1 MPEIEPDDEARDKM
15 WILMG
20 RRHGRSEIVM
30 VSRKFLRNVA
40 QRRLIWVIVLLL
52 WIVCGIGYYLLRG
65 TLASR

>member
-1 MPEIEPDDEARDKM
+1 M

-30 VSRKFLRNVA
+30 VSLKFLRSVA
-40 QRRLIWVIVLLL
+40 QRRLIWVVILLL

>member
-1 MPEIEPDDEARDKM
+1 MKPDDESRDKM

-40 QRRLIWVIVLLL
+40 QRRLLWVIILLL
-52 WIVCGIGYYLLRG
+52 SIGCGIGYYFVRG
-65 TLASR
+65 